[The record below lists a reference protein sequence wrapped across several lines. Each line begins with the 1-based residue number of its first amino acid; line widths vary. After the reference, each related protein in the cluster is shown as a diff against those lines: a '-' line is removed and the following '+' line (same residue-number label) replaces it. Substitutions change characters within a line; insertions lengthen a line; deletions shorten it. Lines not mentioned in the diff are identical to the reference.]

1 MSLSTHEKPP
11 VANGQA
17 PVAELVIKDMQER
30 ASFGRKKYGTF
41 LQPFNGRNSMI
52 DAYQEVMDLIVYIR
66 QALEEFTLYVDMV
79 NAVVEFYEAGN
90 EEGLRKKYEE
100 YLEHGGIAHE

>member
-1 MSLSTHEKPP
+1 MSLSMHEKPP
-11 VANGQA
+11 VTNDQT
-17 PVAELVIKDMQER
+17 VVTDLVIKDMQER

-66 QALEEFTLYVDMV
+66 QALEEFTLYVNIV
-79 NAVVEFYEAGN
+79 NAVVEFYETGN
-90 EEGLRKKYEE
+90 EQGLRKMYDE
-100 YLEHGGIAHE
+100 YLKHRGIAK